1 MRFKALDLNLLV
13 ALDVLLDEKSVTR
26 AAERLNVSQPAMSAA
41 LSRLRE
47 YFGEPLFVLHGKRMI
62 PTAAALR
69 MQLPLKELLRDV
81 DVLVTETTH
90 FDPATSDRRFRI
102 ATSDFLLAVV
112 FPVLAQRLHQIAPG
126 ITMDCIQPS
135 ELTTQLLDQGELDLF
150 ITPEQQVSPDHPAE
164 LLFEERY
171 VVVGWAENP
180 MLSRGGITEEDFF
193 SAGHVVVEI
202 GRQSRTSFAEAH
214 LRTSNHERRIEMK
227 VSSFLIAPEMVVN
240 TMKLTVMHER
250 LARLFAN
257 RLDIAIAE
265 LPFNFPVMREMIQYH
280 QTRANDAGLRWLIDE
295 IKRLG

>member
-13 ALDVLLDEKSVTR
+13 ALDVLLDEQSVTR

-69 MQLPLKELLRDV
+69 MQLPLKALLQDV

-90 FDPATSDRRFRI
+90 FDPAKSDRRFRI

-112 FPVLAQRLHQIAPG
+112 FPALAQRLHHIAPG
-126 ITMDCIQPS
+126 ITMDCVQPS

-150 ITPEQQVSPDHPAE
+150 ITPEQQISPDHPAE

-171 VVVGWAENP
+171 VVVGWAGNP
-180 MLSRGGITEEDFF
+180 MLSGGKITEDDFF

-202 GRQSRTSFAEAH
+202 GRQARTSFAETH
-214 LRTSNHERRIEMK
+214 LRGTTRQRRIEMT

-265 LPFNFPVMREMIQYH
+265 MPVDFPAMREMIQYH
-280 QTRANDAGLRWLIDE
+280 QTRTNDSGLRWLIDQ
-295 IKRLG
+295 IKQLG